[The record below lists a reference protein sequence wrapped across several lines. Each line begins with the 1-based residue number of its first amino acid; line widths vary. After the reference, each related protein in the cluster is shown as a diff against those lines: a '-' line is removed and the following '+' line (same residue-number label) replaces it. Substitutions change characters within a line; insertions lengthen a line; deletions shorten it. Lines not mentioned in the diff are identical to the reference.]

1 MTSDEKMY
9 EHLETRCPRL
19 GGEVTFAYCETEGGD
34 LPCPRI
40 LSCWEP
46 HFPVEAYLRGKL
58 TQTQWDA
65 CFDRPAKDK
74 VTTLIELIEAA
85 KKRKGL

>member
-1 MTSDEKMY
+1 MTSDNRMY

-40 LSCWEP
+40 LACWEP
-46 HFPVEAYLRGKL
+46 HFPVEVYLRGKL

-74 VTTLIELIEAA
+74 VATLIELIEAA
-85 KKRKGL
+85 KKRKEL